1 MRCSKCGSDN
11 REGRKFCTN
20 CGTSLVASCPK
31 CGAPIQSGEKF
42 CGECGTA
49 LGDATAPKAEDTI
62 PVAVSATGERRH
74 LTVLF
79 CDLVGSTEIAAQLD
93 PEEWRELVA
102 GYHRAAAEAITRF
115 GGHVAKYLGDG
126 VMAYFG
132 WPEAHD
138 NDGERA
144 ARAGLALLDVISKLN
159 QPSGAGFSPSSAV
172 RLSVRVGID
181 SGAVVVGA
189 GAAKEADVF
198 GEAPNIAARL
208 QATAT
213 PDAVLITA
221 ATHRLISGLFVVEAL
236 GPRPLKGIATP
247 PEVFQVVRPTGVRG
261 KLAAARSLTPLVGRE
276 EELRLL
282 LSRWQRA
289 REGEGQLAL
298 VVGEAGIGKSRL
310 VAEFHD
316 RIRDTPHTW
325 MESAGEQFFENS
337 PFHPLTEMLSQWLQL
352 QALGGAQ
359 RSRAKESATCVL
371 EDGSARCAPE
381 DEGIERLERALASA
395 GLKLNEA
402 VPLIAE
408 LLQLPV
414 AQRYPSL
421 TMAPEQ
427 KRRRLFALLMGW
439 VFGAARLQ
447 PLVMVVEDLHWL
459 DPSTLEFQQLLAE
472 QGATVPLM
480 LLYTTRPEF
489 RAPWPLRAHHTQIT
503 LNRLTAGNA
512 REMIAQVAA
521 CKALADETVE
531 TVLERT
537 SGVPLFIEELT
548 RAVLESVDR
557 NTRAREIPVTLH
569 DSLMARLDRLG
580 PAKEIIQIG
589 AVIGTEFSYELLH
602 AVHPIPQPE
611 LEVAL
616 SSATDT
622 ELIYARGLAPEAI
635 YQFKHALIRDAAY
648 EALLKTRRKELHRLV
663 AQAIEEKFPALKEVS
678 PEILARHWTE
688 AGEIESAVAEWNRA
702 GGAAEGRNAFIE
714 ALENYQQ
721 AAVLFKL
728 LPESADRDDREL
740 EVRTSIVQMLQ
751 ITKGWSSKEAAEAIE
766 HAATLA
772 EQGGNIR
779 QLANWMGS
787 RTFAAWIS
795 SNLSTAL
802 DLAERNH
809 QLRLRLGM
817 ATGLAYSH
825 LLQLMVRFWIGDLTG
840 AEKHYQKG
848 LRFFDDPAFR
858 NDPIGSAIAAFAY
871 GSWTALLLGRPD
883 VARARLNL
891 MREAIDKRNLHE
903 VTFAGHHEPNLWV
916 DMREYQR
923 ANAVAARTLELSQKE
938 QFADAIAR
946 SQCSLGYARAQLGCP
961 ADGVAL
967 IREGLA
973 GLREIQSPLRAS
985 YYMATLAD
993 AQRLEGKLGE
1003 AIATADRALLM
1014 NPEQVTYRP
1023 EMYRIRGE
1031 IHLMLAQPELAE
1043 ADFQAAIGLSEKIGA
1058 KAWELRAT
1066 MSLVHLLSQ
1075 QGRRDEARTM
1085 VADIYNWFTEGFDTA
1100 DLKDAKALL
1109 EELSA

>member
-1 MRCSKCGSDN
+1 MRCSKCNGDN
-11 REGRKFCTN
+11 REGRKFCSN
-20 CGTSLVASCPK
+20 CGAPLSFTCRK
-31 CGAPIQSGEKF
+31 CGASNQPGEKF
-42 CGECGTA
+42 CGERGAVLTEA
-49 LGDATAPKAEDTI
+49 NVVQPPEAR
-62 PVAVSATGERRH
+62 PVGAASGERRH

-93 PEEWRELVA
+93 PEEWRELLS
-102 GYHRAAAEAITRF
+102 GYHRASAEAITHYD
-115 GGHVAKYLGDG
+115 GHVANYLGDG

-132 WPEAHD
+132 WPEAHE
-138 NDGERA
+138 NDSERA
-144 ARAGLALLDVISKLN
+144 ARAGLAIVERVSKLA
-159 QPSGAGFSPSSAV
+159 QDPTKP
-172 RLSVRVGID
+172 RISVRVGID
-181 SGAVVVGA
+181 SGTVVIGA
-189 GAAKEADVF
+189 GASRDVEVF
-198 GEAPNIAARL
+198 GETPNIAARV
-208 QATAT
+208 QSAAA
-213 PDAVLITA
+213 PDSVLITA
-221 ATHRLISGLFVVEAL
+221 ATHRLLSGLFVVDDA
-236 GPRPLKGIATP
+236 GSQQLKGIANPVELYRVLRATS
-247 PEVFQVVRPTGVRG
+247 VRG
-261 KLAAARSLTPLVGRE
+261 RLATARGLTPFVGRE

-282 LSRWQRA
+282 LSRWERA
-289 REGEGQLAL
+289 RGGEGQFVL

-310 VAEFHD
+310 VAEFHS
-316 RIRDTPHTW
+316 RIRDNTHIW
-325 MESAGEQFFENS
+325 METAGQQFFENT
-337 PFHPLTEMLSQWLQL
+337 PFHAVSEMLSRWLEL
-352 QALGGAQ
+352 QAPGGAQ
-359 RSRAKESATCVL
+359 RSRATSRAKRSEQTSLRGAHNEEESATRAL
-371 EDGSARCAPE
+371 EDHA
-381 DEGIERLERALASA
+381 DRLERALASA
-395 GLKLNEA
+395 GLKVNETA
-402 VPLIAE
+402 PLISD

-414 AQRYPSL
+414 GERYPQLKL
-421 TMAPEQ
+421 TPEE
-427 KRRRLFALLMGW
+427 KRRRLLSALAAW
-439 VFGAARLQ
+439 AFGAARLQ
-447 PLVMVVEDLHWL
+447 PMVMVVEDLHWL
-459 DPSTLEFQQLLAE
+459 DPSTLDSQQLLAE

-480 LLYTTRPEF
+480 LLHTARLEF
-489 RAPWPLRAHHTQIT
+489 RAPWPPRAHHTRIT
-503 LNRLTAGNA
+503 LSRLSAVNV
-512 REMIAQVAA
+512 REMVALVA
-521 CKALADETVE
+521 RRKALAGETVE

-548 RAVLESVDR
+548 RAVLESGDT
-557 NTRAREIPVTLH
+557 NIRAREIPVTLH

-602 AVHPIPQPE
+602 AVHPISERE
-611 LEVAL
+611 LQVAL
-616 SSATDT
+616 SSASDT

-702 GGAAEGRNAFIE
+702 GRAAEVRNAFIE

-728 LPESADRDDREL
+728 LPKSADRDDREL

-772 EQGGNIR
+772 EKGGNIR

-809 QLRLRLGM
+809 QLRLRLGI

-840 AEKHYQKG
+840 AEKHYQEG
-848 LRFFDDPAFR
+848 LRFFDDRAFR

-883 VARARLNL
+883 VARERLNL
-891 MREAIDKRNLHE
+891 MREALDKRNLHE
-903 VTFAGHHEPNLWV
+903 VTFAGHHEPNLWA

-923 ANAVAARTLELSQKE
+923 AEAVAAQTLELSQKE

-1003 AIATADRALLM
+1003 ALATADQALLM

-1023 EMYRIRGE
+1023 EIYRIRGE
-1031 IHLMLAQPELAE
+1031 VHRMLARPELAE

-1085 VADIYNWFTEGFDTA
+1085 LADIYDWFTEGFDTA

-1109 EELSA
+1109 NELSD